1 MSSGHNVVL
10 THLGFCETKLN
21 GATILKAPG
30 IWVIFAVTFVAKA
43 MGTLMGTLSSMGK
56 INYGAMNVQSETND
70 TLNSSKQN
78 VQLY

>member
-1 MSSGHNVVL
+1 MSRH
-10 THLGFCETKLN
+10 T
-21 GATILKAPG
+21 
-30 IWVIFAVTFVAKA
+30 